1 VAPKLAR
8 LFALIALVASVA
20 CGGAKKTS
28 APGNDGPPVAER
40 SVRFRTSDNLILT
53 GRLFGSGRVG
63 VVLAHMIPAD
73 ATSWYPVARRLARE
87 GYLALAFNFR
97 GYDGSQGA
105 KSTANAPIDLKAAR
119 DLVVQNGARS
129 YAFVGASTGGTA
141 AIVSATTLDPLALV
155 VISPPLRFAGL
166 DAVLAAG
173 RLQRPVL
180 IMAAKDDQPAIDSL
194 ETLSRALPNPDT
206 KIFDGSAAGTDL
218 LTNHPEAIDAIV
230 TFLQRY
236 APSMQPTQTP

>member
-1 VAPKLAR
+1 MRSTSVRACATVLLLLA
-8 LFALIALVASVA
+8 VA
-20 CGGAKKTS
+20 CGGSNGTK
-28 APGNDGPPVAER
+28 PGTEGPPVTER
-40 SVRFRTSDNLILT
+40 TVRFRTTDGLTLT
-53 GRLFGSGRVG
+53 GRLFGNGHVG

-73 ATSWYPVARRLARE
+73 ATSWYPTARRLARE

-119 DLVVQNGARS
+119 DAAVQAGART

-141 AIVSATTLDPLALV
+141 AIVAATSLDPLALV
-155 VISPPLRFAGL
+155 VISAPLRFAGL

-173 RLQRPVL
+173 RVQRPVL
-180 IMAAKDDQPAIDSL
+180 FMAAKDDQPAIASL

-206 KIFDGSAAGTDL
+206 RLFDGNAHGTNLLAG
-218 LTNHPEAIDAIV
+218 HPEAVDALV

-236 APSMQPTQTP
+236 APSAQPSPTP

>member
-1 VAPKLAR
+1 LTA
-8 LFALIALVASVA
+8 VA
-20 CGGAKKTS
+20 CGGGGKKAAS
-28 APGNDGPPVAER
+28 SNADGPPVAER
-40 SVRFRTSDNLILT
+40 AVKFRTADGLVLT
-53 GRLFGSGRVG
+53 GRLFGTGRVG
-63 VVLAHMIPAD
+63 VVFAHMIPAD
-73 ATSWYPVARRLARE
+73 ASSWYSAARRLARE

-97 GYDGSQGA
+97 GYDDSEGA
-105 KSTANAPIDLKAAR
+105 KSTANAPVDLKAAR

-141 AIVSATTLDPLALV
+141 AIVAATTLDPLAVV
-155 VISPPLRFAGL
+155 VISSPLRFAGL

-180 IMAAKDDQPAIDSL
+180 IMAAKDDQPAMQSL

-206 KIFDGSAAGTDL
+206 KVFDGSAHGTDL
-218 LTNHPEAIDAIV
+218 LSGHPEALDALS

-236 APSMQPTQTP
+236 APSMQPTPTP